1 MMRRLVF
8 AVLFS
13 LVTSGVIRADEQVT
27 LKSGTRLV
35 GQVTYSSD
43 NKSITVK
50 IGDSSV
56 SLPMSEVDIIG
67 PVGST
72 PSQTP
77 DRLLMIALESQLQQ
91 GTAAGQMGLLAE
103 AYRLAPKDPRIAYWY
118 AKSLVDSG
126 FGNAAKQVVDANRQA
141 IDAAYPGM
149 LISLEHEILQRLNV
163 ENLPPDLLKRIDQIT
178 ASIGKSP
185 IRNDRIPMFV
195 RFALV
200 DEGGTPIER
209 KAFRVSANGQD
220 ERLESFSQGN
230 YLYSF
235 DGYRNNNPNCKV
247 TVNWPGLESKTI
259 DLNPSSDSVADAG
272 KVVIKRYSDSDKVSR
287 TIVVVDQNDK
297 SISNATVHLRA
308 NIAEGDYPA
317 ETLRTDANGRVKFM
331 MFPMNYAYSVVAKGY
346 KSEDGGIEFND
357 EEQQDD
363 VQVELYPQMSATV
376 RVAWVVE
383 PLQGDAS
390 STSGET
396 VLELGGEV
404 PRPYG
409 MEGGNLLRAVQ
420 VRDRVV
426 LQSGPP
432 HFGGPMAP
440 GATSWIRRAPAAML
454 QNEPFKFFE
463 GIDLKKVDSLQSE
476 FESPET
482 DSSTNRPPYAPFS
495 ILVKQGE
502 VYAGKFPSRDM
513 RTGQPALVSVKVFV
527 EKIST
532 QTAARD

>member
-1 MMRRLVF
+1 MTRCFLLAF
-8 AVLFS
+8 LFS
-13 LVTSGVIRADEQVT
+13 MVTVGFVRADEQVT

-43 NKSITVK
+43 SKSITVK
-50 IGDSSV
+50 IGESTL
-56 SLPMSEVDIIG
+56 SLPMSEVDVIG

-149 LISLEHEILQRLNV
+149 LVSLEHDILQRLNV

-178 ASIGKSP
+178 ASIDKSP

-195 RFALV
+195 RFSLV

-220 ERLESFSQGN
+220 ERLETFSQGY

-235 DGYRNNNPNCKV
+235 DGYRNNNPNCKI
-247 TVNWPGLESKTI
+247 TVNWPGLESKTF
-259 DLNPSSDSVADAG
+259 DLNPSSDFVADAG
-272 KVVIKRYSDSDKVSR
+272 RLAVKRFSNSDKVSR
-287 TIVVVDQNDK
+287 TIVVIDRNGKPVV
-297 SISNATVHLRA
+297 NATVHIRA
-308 NIAEGDYPA
+308 NVSEGDYPA
-317 ETLRTDANGRVKFM
+317 ETLKTDANGRVKFTT
-331 MFPMNYAYSVVAKGY
+331 FPMSYAYSVVAKGY
-346 KSEDGGIEFND
+346 KSEEGGIEFKRGD
-357 EEQQDD
+357 LED
-363 VQVELYPQMSATV
+363 VQVELYPQMSATI

-383 PLQGDAS
+383 PLQGEAS
-390 STSGET
+390 SISGEA
-396 VLELGGEV
+396 VLELGSEV

-420 VRDRVV
+420 VKDRLV

-432 HFGGPMAP
+432 YFGGPMAP

-454 QNEPFKFFE
+454 NNEPLKFFE
-463 GIDLKKVDSLQSE
+463 SIDLKKIDVLQSQ
-476 FESPET
+476 FESAET

-495 ILVKQGE
+495 ILVKQGD
-502 VYAGKFPSRDM
+502 VYAGMFPSRDM

-532 QTAARD
+532 GTAERD

>member
-8 AVLFS
+8 AAVIA
-13 LVTSGVIRADEQVT
+13 LVTNGTIRADEQVT

-43 NKSITVK
+43 SKSITVK
-50 IGDSSV
+50 IGDSSL
-56 SLPMSEVDIIG
+56 SLPMSDVDVIG

-149 LISLEHEILQRLNV
+149 LISLEHEILQRLHV

-178 ASIGKSP
+178 ASIGKAP

-195 RFALV
+195 RFALI

-272 KVVIKRYSDSDKVSR
+272 RLEVKRYSESDKVSR
-287 TIVVVDQNDK
+287 TIVVVDKNDK
-297 SISNATVHLRA
+297 AIVNAAVHLRA
-308 NIAEGDYPA
+308 NVSEGDYPA
-317 ETLRTDANGRVKFM
+317 ETLRTDANGRVKFTV
-331 MFPMNYAYSVVAKGY
+331 FPMNYAYSVVAKGH
-346 KSEDGGIEFND
+346 KSEDGGIEFKD
-357 EEQQDD
+357 GEQED
-363 VQVELYPQMSATV
+363 VQVKLYPQMSATI
-376 RVAWVVE
+376 RVAWVIE

-420 VRDRVV
+420 VKDRVV

-454 QNEPFKFFE
+454 QNEPLKFFE
-463 GIDLKKVDSLQSE
+463 SIDLKKVDSLQSE

-482 DSSTNRPPYAPFS
+482 DLSTNRPPYAPFS
-495 ILVKQGE
+495 IKVKQGE
-502 VYAGKFPSRDM
+502 VYAGKFPSREM

-527 EKIST
+527 EKISSEPVT
-532 QTAARD
+532 ND

>member
-1 MMRRLVF
+1 MMRRLVLTGLLLLL
-8 AVLFS
+8 AINVAW
-13 LVTSGVIRADEQVT
+13 ADEQVT

-35 GQVTYSSD
+35 GQVTYSAD
-43 NKSITVK
+43 NKSIAVK
-50 IGDSSV
+50 IGESSI
-56 SLPMSEVDIIG
+56 SLPLSDVDIIG

-77 DRLLMIALESQLQQ
+77 DRLLMIALESQLQH
-91 GTAAGQMGLLAE
+91 GTAAEQMGLLAE
-103 AYRLAPKDPRIAYWY
+103 AHRLAPKDPRIAYWY
-118 AKSLVDSG
+118 AKSLVESG

-149 LISLEHEILQRLNV
+149 LVRLEREILQRLNI
-163 ENLPPDLLKRIDQIT
+163 ENLPPDLLKRIDQIA
-178 ASIGKSP
+178 ASIGKTP

-200 DEGGTPIER
+200 DDKGTPVER

-220 ERLESFSQGN
+220 EKLESFANGL
-230 YLYSF
+230 YLYSY
-235 DGYRNNNPNCKV
+235 DGYRNNNPNCRI
-247 TVNWPGLESKTI
+247 TVNWPGLESKT
-259 DLNPSSDSVADAG
+259 LELRPSSDSVADAG
-272 KVVIKRYSDSDKVSR
+272 TLIVKRYTDSDKVSR
-287 TIVVVDQNDK
+287 TLVVVDRNEK
-297 SISNATVHLRA
+297 PIANATVHVRA
-308 NIAEGDYPA
+308 NVSEGDYPA
-317 ETLRTDANGRVKFM
+317 ETLRTDANGRVTFK

-346 KSEDGGIEFND
+346 KSEDGGIEFKNED
-357 EEQQDD
+357 ADD
-363 VQVELYPQMSATV
+363 TRVEMYPEMSATI

-396 VLELGGEV
+396 ILELGAEV
-404 PRPYG
+404 SRPYG

-420 VRDRVV
+420 VKDRVV

-432 HFGGPMAP
+432 YFGGPMAP
-440 GATSWIRRAPAAML
+440 GATSWIRRAQASL
-454 QNEPFKFFE
+454 VNNEPLKFFE
-463 GIDLKKVDSLQSE
+463 SIDLKKIDTLQSQ

-502 VYAGKFPSRDM
+502 VYAGKFPSREM

-527 EKIST
+527 EKIETKSH
-532 QTAARD
+532 D